1 MKNISKILMV
11 VAVLGTAGA
20 AKAES
25 SYSVSEYYAMEQ
37 PSGKLLAI
45 TDNNR
50 KASKVEYLLSP
61 TRLDKGKYVVEV
73 KKIADK
79 LYQVRNSD
87 FCVETRY
94 CYESALY
101 WKEVVL
107 IVDSSYGYTK
117 GKLIFD

>member
-1 MKNISKILMV
+1 M
-11 VAVLGTAGA
+11 
-20 AKAES
+20 
-25 SYSVSEYYAMEQ
+25 
-37 PSGKLLAI
+37 
-45 TDNNR
+45 
-50 KASKVEYLLSP
+50 EYLLSP

-73 KKIADK
+73 KKIADN
-79 LYQVRNSD
+79 LYQVRNID

>member
-1 MKNISKILMV
+1 MKNICKILMV
-11 VAVLGTAGA
+11 VAALWTAGV

-25 SYSVSEYYAMEQ
+25 CYDVSEFYAIEQ

-45 TDNNR
+45 TDNSR

-73 KKIADK
+73 KKIADN